1 MFIPLGDDNSDRRIR
16 PVVNYTL
23 IAINLLVFF
32 FLQGLGQNY
41 QFTYAFSTVPQ
52 EILTGQDIVTEDRIV
67 ADPASGTRVRVPG
80 LQRTPLSVYLTLI
93 FSMFMHG
100 GLMHL
105 LGNMLYLHIF
115 GDNIEN
121 LLGHLRYAVFYLCC
135 GILASLAH
143 VFSSAALGANLLIP
157 SLGASGA
164 ISGVLGGYFLF
175 FPKRR
180 VRVLFFRSVI
190 QLPALMAIGV
200 WFLFQIISSLGMFS
214 GGSDGGVAYGAHIG
228 GFIAG
233 MLVIKLFTLGRKPS
247 TRFI

>member
-52 EILTGQDIVTEDRIV
+52 EILSGQDIVTEDRIV

-80 LQRTPLSVYLTLI
+80 LQRTPLTVFLTLI
-93 FSMFMHG
+93 FSM
-100 GLMHL
+100 LMHL

-190 QLPALMAIGV
+190 QLPALIAIGV

-214 GGSDGGVAYGAHIG
+214 GGSGGGVAYGAHIG

-233 MLVIKLFTLGRKPS
+233 MLVLKLFTLGRKP
-247 TRFI
+247 

>member
-1 MFIPLGDDNSDRRIR
+1 MFIPLSDDNSDRRIR

-52 EILTGQDIVTEDRIV
+52 EIITGQDIVTEDRIV

-164 ISGVLGGYFLF
+164 ISGVLGGYLLL

-180 VRVLFFRSVI
+180 VKVLFLRSVI
-190 QLPALMAIGV
+190 QLPALIAIGV

>member
-52 EILTGQDIVTEDRIV
+52 EILSGQDIVTEDRIV

-190 QLPALMAIGV
+190 QLPALIAIGV

-214 GGSDGGVAYGAHIG
+214 GGSGAGVAYGAHIG

-233 MLVIKLFTLGRKPS
+233 MLVLKLFTLGRKP
-247 TRFI
+247 

>member
-1 MFIPLGDDNSDRRIR
+1 MFIPLSDDNSDRRIR

-23 IAINLLVFF
+23 IAINLIVFF
-32 FLQGLGQNY
+32 FLQGMGQNY
-41 QFTYAFSTVPQ
+41 EFTYTFSTVPQ
-52 EILTGQDIVTEDRIV
+52 EILTGQDIVTEERIV
-67 ADPASGTRVRVPG
+67 ADSESGMNVRIPG

-100 GLMHL
+100 GIMHL

-121 LLGHLRYAVFYLCC
+121 LMGHLRYLVFYLCC
-135 GILASLAH
+135 GIFASLAH
-143 VFSSAALGANLLIP
+143 VFSSAALGDNLLIP

-164 ISGVLGGYFLF
+164 ISGVLGGYLLL

-180 VRVLFFRSVI
+180 VKVLFLRSVI

-200 WFLFQIISSLGMFS
+200 WFLFQLISSLDMFS
-214 GGSDGGVAYGAHIG
+214 GGSGGGVAYGAHIG

-233 MLVIKLFTLGRKPS
+233 MLVIKLFTIRRKHA
-247 TRFI
+247 TRPG

>member
-52 EILTGQDIVTEDRIV
+52 EILSGQDIVTEDRIV

-190 QLPALMAIGV
+190 QLPALIAIGV
-200 WFLFQIISSLGMFS
+200 WFLFKIISSLGMFS
-214 GGSDGGVAYGAHIG
+214 GGSGGGVAYGAHIG

-233 MLVIKLFTLGRKPS
+233 MLVIKLFTLGRKP
-247 TRFI
+247 